1 MHIPWPLLL
10 TYSIVGWCI
19 RAGMVP
25 VVLRRQFA
33 PGASLAWLGI
43 VFLHPYI
50 GLVLYL
56 LVGESRLG
64 PYRVEHYRKIIAKSR
79 IKGADGVMDA
89 PHMQEEIR
97 PMVLQAE
104 KISGMPVLQG
114 NGVEFIPDAEQF
126 FTRLVGDIDSAK
138 KSVDLLYFIIACD
151 ATARRIVDAVCRAA
165 GRGVRCRVLADAV
178 ASRGFLRRSSLL
190 KELRGAG
197 VEVAAALPVEL
208 IRRRLPRM
216 DLRNHRKLAVI
227 DGVIGYCGSHNLIN
241 ADYGG
246 KRGGPWYDLTGR
258 FVGPVVD
265 ELAIVFDE
273 DWSFETEKPFAG
285 PSAYD
290 TSRCAGDC
298 LMQVA
303 PTGPSAPGD
312 TYRRLLLAAV
322 QCSRQKLMLTTPYFV
337 PDEPTL
343 VALMMAADR
352 GVEVDLLLPRQGDN
366 LFAAAAARAHFT
378 RLMDAGIS
386 IYQYRPG
393 LLHAKTTTVDDAFCM
408 FGSAN
413 LDVRSFNLNFEL
425 NVLLYGAEITQRLR
439 AVQQAYLSDCDRIDP
454 KAWAN
459 RPVVRSYADG
469 AVALFSPLL

>member
-50 GLVLYL
+50 GLALYL

-79 IKGADGVMDA
+79 IKAGDSSTAA

-114 NGVEFIPDAEQF
+114 NGVEFISDAQQF
-126 FTRLVGDIDSAK
+126 ISRLVGDIDAAK

-151 ATARRIVDAVCRAA
+151 APARRVTDAVCRAA
-165 GRGVRCRVLADAV
+165 GRGVQCRVLADAV
-178 ASRGFLRRSSLL
+178 ASRRFLHGSEPLKQLRS
-190 KELRGAG
+190 AG
-197 VEVAAALPVEL
+197 VQVAAALPVEL

-216 DLRNHRKLAVI
+216 DLRNHRKLTVI
-227 DGVIGYCGSHNLIN
+227 DGAIGYCGSHNLIN
-241 ADYGG
+241 PDYGG
-246 KRGGPWYDLTGR
+246 KKGGPWFDLTGR
-258 FVGPVVD
+258 FAGPVVD

-285 PSAYD
+285 PTTYD
-290 TSRCAGDC
+290 TSRTQRDC

-322 QCSRQKLMLTTPYFV
+322 QCSRSKLMLTTPYFV

-352 GVEVDLLLPRQGDN
+352 GVQVDLLLPRDGDN
-366 LFAAAAARAHFT
+366 VFAAAAGRAHFA
-378 RLMDAGIS
+378 RLMDAGIA
-386 IYQYRPG
+386 IYLYRPG
-393 LLHAKTTTVDDAFCM
+393 LLHAKTTTVDDAFCL

-425 NVLLYGAEITQRLR
+425 NVLLYGADVTQRLR
-439 AVQQAYLSDCDRIDP
+439 AVQQAYLADCDRIDP
-454 KAWAN
+454 QTWAK
-459 RPVVRSYADG
+459 RSVIRSYADG
-469 AVALFSPLL
+469 AIALFSPLL